1 MFLDLL
7 WYASKGMTKET
18 TFSFRSDCCAVQ
30 LALCIFPV
38 GSVVLCFMSLFAL
51 PLVAF
56 LRSLTL
62 VFATSAIILILHKV
76 GFLSILAFTFPVL
89 AFFSLFKLA
98 RVSAFSAVLLVL
110 LKVRRLSI
118 RTFAVSTHACF
129 SLLNFALV
137 LAFSAVVFVRLKVGF
152 VSFRTLTTSVL
163 TCLSSRFVALV
174 SATSAVVVIV
184 VKIQMLAFS
193 AAEHRL
199 VGRAFA
205 LPMIACLSFLAR
217 VSALAAVVNVLR
229 KVGFLSVRAFAS
241 TTHALFSL
249 VDVALVSAS

>member
-18 TFSFRSDCCAVQ
+18 TFSFRSDGCAVR
-30 LALCIFPV
+30 LAFSFFLADSLLAFFPI
-38 GSVVLCFMSLFAL
+38 
-51 PLVAF
+51 
-56 LRSLTL
+56 LTT
-62 VFATSAIILILHKV
+62 VSTTSAVIFILLEV
-76 GFLSILAFTFPVL
+76 GFLSIRAFTFSVL

-98 RVSAFSAVLLVL
+98 CVSAFSAVLLVL

-152 VSFRTLTTSVL
+152 VSFRALTTSVL